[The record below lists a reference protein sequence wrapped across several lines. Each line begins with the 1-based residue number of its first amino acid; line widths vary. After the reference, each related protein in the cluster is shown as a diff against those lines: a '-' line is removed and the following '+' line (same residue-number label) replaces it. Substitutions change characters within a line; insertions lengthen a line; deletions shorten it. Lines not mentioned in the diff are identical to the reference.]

1 MPGSGARPRP
11 RCPGVLD
18 MRESHAVRVRCSRA
32 ICATCKKV
40 CHKSYTS
47 GQFLVY
53 GFYVLDV
60 ICLNGKTIWRNA
72 RYMKGE
78 HSSTTLGKSSYQSKI
93 ILIMH
98 QALRRRQDG
107 EFASS
112 RRLRAWPGGGGGGAR
127 SWTEIS
133 LSTPGPCPEAAEGR
147 VAGRGVCFLR
157 QSGGWGLITT
167 QRCPQFGRSEKNSN
181 STQFVELFWGVL
193 EQIKPLQP
201 IVQAA
206 EFKFE
211 SKFEPI
217 RPEPDQQVVW
227 PVVWQSLTNT
237 IREDNRRIWLQNQWP
252 SSWGRALAQLG
263 RVWRRESTPPSA
275 DFGPGLEVTACGG
288 RVI

>member
-133 LSTPGPCPEAAEGR
+133 LSTPGPCPEAAEGS
-147 VAGRGVCFLR
+147 VAGRGVCSLR
-157 QSGGWGLITT
+157 LAPPTSGLAQKGR
-167 QRCPQFGRSEKNSN
+167 QRSDQLDGEFAFRVYASRRRLRAWPGGGGGGGRSWS
-181 STQFVELFWGVL
+181 G
-193 EQIKPLQP
+193 
-201 IVQAA
+201 
-206 EFKFE
+206 
-211 SKFEPI
+211 
-217 RPEPDQQVVW
+217 
-227 PVVWQSLTNT
+227 SL
-237 IREDNRRIWLQNQWP
+237 L
-252 SSWGRALAQLG
+252 
-263 RVWRRESTPPSA
+263 STPVRGMRVDNHSA
-275 DFGPGLEVTACGG
+275 LSSIWAF
-288 RVI
+288 